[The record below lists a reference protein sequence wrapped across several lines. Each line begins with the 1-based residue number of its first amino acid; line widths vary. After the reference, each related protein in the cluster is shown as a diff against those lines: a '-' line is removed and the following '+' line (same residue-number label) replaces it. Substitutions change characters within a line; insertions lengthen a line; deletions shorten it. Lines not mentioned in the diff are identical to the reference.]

1 MTESAKAEEKKSAG
15 PGTDSTRRAG
25 GFLASTVI
33 FLAACGAVGAGGYF
47 LGWPYVS
54 EQWSRFTDLEQ
65 KVQELTAAVERRPD
79 DVAAAG
85 AVAEQRTQSLLDAA
99 RRENEQTLGQ
109 LRDWT
114 DAELAKARSQT
125 AERMGRI
132 EQQVDRLLAVD
143 RSAWLGHE
151 AAFLLRLAS
160 QRLLVARD
168 VDAATALLAQAD
180 ALLRQTDTP
189 AYEAVRLAIAQDH
202 ANLVAMPKVD
212 EVGLYGR
219 LAALIDQVERLQLS
233 YEETAVMK
241 EEAQAEELSG
251 ANQNWLDGAES
262 SWHRAISK
270 LSDYLV
276 IRRSN
281 EEITALMT
289 PEWAALARQNLRML
303 LEQSQIAML
312 TANASLYQQ
321 SLGRAAQF
329 TRVFVGQDP
338 DRAQGI
344 LNEIE
349 ALQLAEIAPTLPD
362 MARSRSLLDTEL
374 KRLERQM
381 AP

>member
-1 MTESAKAEEKKSAG
+1 MTESSKPEGKTPTGS
-15 PGTDSTRRAG
+15 GTDSTGRAG
-25 GFLASTVI
+25 GFLVSTI
-33 FLAACGAVGAGGYF
+33 ILLATCGAIGGGGYF
-47 LGWPYVS
+47 VGLPYVS

-65 KVQELTAAVERRPD
+65 KVKELTAAVEQRSD
-79 DVAAAG
+79 VVAAAG

-109 LRDWT
+109 LRDQVDT
-114 DAELAKARSQT
+114 ELAKARSQS
-125 AERMGRI
+125 AERIGRI
-132 EQQVDRLLAVD
+132 EQQMDRLLAVD
-143 RSAWLGHE
+143 RSAWLGLE

-189 AYEAVRLAIAQDH
+189 AYEAVRLAIAQDN

-233 YEETAVMK
+233 YEGTAVITK
-241 EEAQAEELSG
+241 EAQAEELSG

-276 IRRSN
+276 IRRSS
-281 EEITALMT
+281 EEIAALMT

-312 TANASLYQQ
+312 TANTSLYQQ

-329 TRVFVGQDP
+329 TRLFAEQDP

-344 LNEIE
+344 LQEIE
-349 ALQLAEIAPTLPD
+349 ALELAEIAPTLPD
-362 MARSRSLLDTEL
+362 MVHTRSLLDTEL

>member
-1 MTESAKAEEKKSAG
+1 MTESARAEEKKPAG
-15 PGTDSTRRAG
+15 PGTDSTRRTG
-25 GFLASTVI
+25 GFLVSTII

-65 KVQELTAAVERRPD
+65 QVQELTAAVERRPD

-109 LRDWT
+109 LRDWA
-114 DAELAKARSQT
+114 DAELAKARSQS

-189 AYEAVRLAIAQDH
+189 AYEAVRQAIAQDH
-202 ANLVAMPKVD
+202 ANLVAVPKVD

-219 LAALIDQVERLQLS
+219 LAALINQVERLQLS
-233 YEETAVMK
+233 YEETAVSK
-241 EEAQAEELSG
+241 EAAQAEELSG

-321 SLGRAAQF
+321 SLARAAQF

-349 ALQLAEIAPTLPD
+349 ALQLAEIAPALPD
-362 MARSRSLLDTEL
+362 LVGSRSLLDTEL

>member
-1 MTESAKAEEKKSAG
+1 
-15 PGTDSTRRAG
+15 
-25 GFLASTVI
+25 
-33 FLAACGAVGAGGYF
+33 
-47 LGWPYVS
+47 
-54 EQWSRFTDLEQ
+54 
-65 KVQELTAAVERRPD
+65 
-79 DVAAAG
+79 
-85 AVAEQRTQSLLDAA
+85 
-99 RRENEQTLGQ
+99 
-109 LRDWT
+109 
-114 DAELAKARSQT
+114 
-125 AERMGRI
+125 
-132 EQQVDRLLAVD
+132 VDRLLAVD

>member
-1 MTESAKAEEKKSAG
+1 MTESARAEEKKPAG
-15 PGTDSTRRAG
+15 PGTDSTRRTG
-25 GFLASTVI
+25 GFLVSTII

-47 LGWPYVS
+47 FGWPYVS

-180 ALLRQTDTP
+180 ALLRQTNTP

-202 ANLVAMPKVD
+202 SNLVAMPKVD

-233 YEETAVMK
+233 YEETAVSK
-241 EEAQAEELSG
+241 EAAQAEELSG

-321 SLGRAAQF
+321 SLARAAQF

-349 ALQLAEIAPTLPD
+349 ALQLAEIAPALPD
-362 MARSRSLLDTEL
+362 LVGSRSLLDTEL

>member
-1 MTESAKAEEKKSAG
+1 MTESARAEEKKPAG
-15 PGTDSTRRAG
+15 PGTDSTRTAG
-25 GFLASTVI
+25 GFLVSTII
-33 FLAACGAVGAGGYF
+33 FLAVCGAVGAGGYF
-47 LGWPYVS
+47 LGWPYLS

-233 YEETAVMK
+233 YEETAVSK
-241 EEAQAEELSG
+241 EAAQAEELSG

-321 SLGRAAQF
+321 SLARAAQF

-362 MARSRSLLDTEL
+362 MVRSRSLLDTEL